1 MKITRSSL
9 KRTFSFSWRDLLVS
23 AAILLC
29 ATGACA
35 LLHQTADTIDGFA
48 SPVYVLAVL
57 LISRFTSGYLFGL
70 IAAVLGVIGVNY
82 VFTYP
87 YMAFN
92 FTISGYPLTMFTFLV
107 VSLVTSTLTTKTKEQ
122 DRLRMENEKVKM
134 RADLL
139 RSVSHD
145 IRTPLTSIMGATSAI
160 LENPALSPAEQQ
172 SLLVDV
178 RDDAQWLIR
187 MVENLLSITRISGE
201 QTAISKEYEAA
212 EEILAASVH
221 KFEKRFKSNIRIAVE
236 VPQEVVLVP
245 MDATLI
251 QQVLLNLMENAVLH
265 GESTTELRLSV
276 EHIGDEAC
284 FTVSDNGLGIPRERL
299 ATLFDGSLSG
309 EKGGGFDMKKNMGI
323 GLSVC
328 QTIVKA
334 HGGRI
339 TAENRPEGGAQFR
352 FYLPLKEEKEDEDQG

>member
-1 MKITRSSL
+1 
-9 KRTFSFSWRDLLVS
+9 
-23 AAILLC
+23 
-29 ATGACA
+29 
-35 LLHQTADTIDGFA
+35 
-48 SPVYVLAVL
+48 
-57 LISRFTSGYLFGL
+57 
-70 IAAVLGVIGVNY
+70 
-82 VFTYP
+82 
-87 YMAFN
+87 
-92 FTISGYPLTMFTFLV
+92 
-107 VSLVTSTLTTKTKEQ
+107 
-122 DRLRMENEKVKM
+122 
-134 RADLL
+134 
-139 RSVSHD
+139 
-145 IRTPLTSIMGATSAI
+145 
-160 LENPALSPAEQQ
+160 
-172 SLLVDV
+172 
-178 RDDAQWLIR
+178 

-201 QTAISKEYEAA
+201 QTAISKDYEAA

-221 KFEKRFKSNIRIAVE
+221 KFEKRVKSNIRIAVE
-236 VPQEVVLVP
+236 VPREVVLVP

-299 ATLFDGSLSG
+299 VTLFDGSLSS
-309 EKGGGFDMKKNMGI
+309 EKSGGFDMKKNMGI

>member
-1 MKITRSSL
+1 MRVR
-9 KRTFSFSWRDLLVS
+9 RTCAASAWWTVLFACLLCRGGVS
-23 AAILLC
+23 AAPYASLNLGDRCGDDPAAVAENRRRALSAIG
-29 ATGACA
+29 AEACA
-35 LLHQTADTIDGFA
+35 
-48 SPVYVLAVL
+48 
-57 LISRFTSGYLFGL
+57 
-70 IAAVLGVIGVNY
+70 
-82 VFTYP
+82 
-87 YMAFN
+87 
-92 FTISGYPLTMFTFLV
+92 
-107 VSLVTSTLTTKTKEQ
+107 
-122 DRLRMENEKVKM
+122 
-134 RADLL
+134 
-139 RSVSHD
+139 
-145 IRTPLTSIMGATSAI
+145 
-160 LENPALSPAEQQ
+160 
-172 SLLVDV
+172 
-178 RDDAQWLIR
+178 DAQWLNR